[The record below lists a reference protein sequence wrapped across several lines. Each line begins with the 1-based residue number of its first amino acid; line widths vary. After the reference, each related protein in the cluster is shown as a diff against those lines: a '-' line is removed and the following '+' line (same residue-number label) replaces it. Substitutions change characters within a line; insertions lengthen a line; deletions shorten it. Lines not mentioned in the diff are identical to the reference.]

1 MKLWEHPTRSLQS
14 LQKSKTIISIMTIQQ
29 AIKEHNSIID
39 STCDTIV
46 LVVLG
51 VTILRLIFR
60 LRNKVVR
67 NSSKSISN
75 QGVKMR
81 TKTLNKH
88 QGRDEQQ
95 GQRYSREENIKIHR
109 ANIFVTTSKPQNDQF
124 LLDLRPT
131 VSIALIPL
139 CSTRF

>member
-14 LQKSKTIISIMTIQQ
+14 LQRSKTIISIMTIQQ
-29 AIKEHNSIID
+29 AIKMHNSIID

-46 LVVLG
+46 LIMLG

-60 LRNKVVR
+60 LRKKVVR

-81 TKTLNKH
+81 TK
-88 QGRDEQQ
+88 
-95 GQRYSREENIKIHR
+95 
-109 ANIFVTTSKPQNDQF
+109 A
-124 LLDLRPT
+124 
-131 VSIALIPL
+131 
-139 CSTRF
+139 